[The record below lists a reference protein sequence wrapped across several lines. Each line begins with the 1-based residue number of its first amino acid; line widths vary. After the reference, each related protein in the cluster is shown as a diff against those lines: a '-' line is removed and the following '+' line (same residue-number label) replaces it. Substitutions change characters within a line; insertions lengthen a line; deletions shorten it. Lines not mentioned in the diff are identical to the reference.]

1 MNDQALEYLKGQL
14 KAQAHTTEFFK
25 STFFFCGAQLWNRP
39 SVSDI
44 RAIRSFIN
52 LKKDIS
58 RQIYVLVWRT
68 LTLHTCKPIFR
79 FLYLN
84 LLIS

>member
-1 MNDQALEYLKGQL
+1 MNDQALEYLKGQF

-52 LKKDIS
+52 NNEI
-58 RQIYVLVWRT
+58 
-68 LTLHTCKPIFR
+68 
-79 FLYLN
+79 N
-84 LLIS
+84 